1 MSRRIR
7 IDKKIKP
14 SHRTAVFPSHNFIN
28 NKIRDLILLEDIKLV
43 VLLVLGVPNSLSMII
58 TNKDYNKIEA
68 LIDVNR
74 LTTCRREKDARV
86 TRCGQQAES
95 SAPGQ

>member
-1 MSRRIR
+1 MIVAMSYYFRHV
-7 IDKKIKP
+7 KFVLTCEYMM
-14 SHRTAVFPSHNFIN
+14 S

-58 TNKDYNKIEA
+58 SNKDYKIEA

-86 TRCGQQAES
+86 TRCGQQAEL
-95 SAPGQ
+95 SAPG